1 MKIFVKAKPGA
12 KEEKVEIEKPQQSL
26 WQIDEKD
33 LHLKISVKER
43 PIEGRANDA
52 IKKALAKYLDI
63 SNSQLTL
70 ISGASSK
77 NKVFEVK

>member
-12 KEEKVEIEKPQQSL
+12 KEEKVETEKPQQNL
-26 WQIDEKD
+26 WQIEEKD
-33 LHLKISVKER
+33 LHLKVWVKER

-63 SNSQLTL
+63 SNSQLTI
-70 ISGASSK
+70 ISGTTSK